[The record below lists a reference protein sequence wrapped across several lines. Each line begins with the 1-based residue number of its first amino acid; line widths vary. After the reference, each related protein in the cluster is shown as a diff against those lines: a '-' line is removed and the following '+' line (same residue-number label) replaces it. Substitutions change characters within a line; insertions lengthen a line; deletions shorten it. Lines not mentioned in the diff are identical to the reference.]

1 MKATGNITTA
11 ALGSFLLLLCSA
23 RGDYCEVNACHNG
36 ATCVTGVGEDPFICI
51 CADGFGGDTCNLTE
65 TGPCSPNPCRNDGS
79 CEVIA
84 PTRRGDVFNEYICKC
99 QPGFEGA
106 HCQINVND
114 CAKDPCRNGGTCR
127 DLDGDYTCQCPSP
140 YVGKQCQ
147 LRCITLLG
155 MEGGAIAESQISAS
169 SVHYGVL
176 GLQRWGPELARL
188 NNQGIVNAWTSASH
202 DRNPWIEINMQK
214 KMRLTGI
221 ITQGASRLGAAE
233 YIKAYKVASS
243 LDGISYVTYKG
254 DGMRRDKVFVG
265 NVDND
270 STKTNLFD
278 PPIVAQYIRIVPV
291 VCRKAC
297 TLRMELVGCELNGC
311 SEPLGMKSRLIS
323 DDQLS
328 ASSTYRT
335 WGIDTFTW
343 HPQFARLDKAG
354 KTNAWSPAQNNR
366 SEWIQVDL
374 GNTKQLTGIITQGAK
389 DFGVVQ
395 FVSEFK
401 VAYSNDGESWSIV
414 KDGNTGSDQIFQG
427 NIDNNT
433 HKKNVFEPPFYA
445 QYVRVVPW
453 EWHERITLRME
464 LLGCDD

>member
-84 PTRRGDVFNEYICKC
+84 PTRRGDVFNEYICRC

-291 VCRKAC
+291 ICRKAC